1 MVHGSHGSVSP
12 RDDVERRSHLPL
24 LHVLVGLVVQHLVG
38 GVRAQAVGGGE
49 GPLLLPHGHGQVG
62 QADADV
68 FKGVEQEDAD
78 DDGEEAAERAD
89 HVVWAHVAPLLEE
102 DGGAREH
109 WRGEEHV
116 VDGSDQGG
124 VEDVQSFVQVVD
136 LCADAGHQPQD
147 QDPRQ
152 RVPRHVLPRD
162 RFLDGDAQTFD
173 ARHRQRADHRAD
185 GDVDQDVGLAVAGTH
200 HKDEDEGHDD
210 DNGGKQTKAWKRQVG
225 VSISWRWMTSAF
237 WSPPIGTWIH
247 QLLRHVFQAGDLLLL
262 RGVDHHGGGAQ
273 DTEQAAE
280 LPMQV

>member
-1 MVHGSHGSVSP
+1 MVHGHHGSVSP
-12 RDDVERRSHLPL
+12 GDDVERRRHLPL

-49 GPLLLPHGHGQVG
+49 GPLLLPHGHGQ
-62 QADADV
+62 ADAAV

-78 DDGEEAAERAD
+78 DDGGEAAERAD
-89 HVVWAHVAPLLEE
+89 DVVRAHVAPLLEE

-109 WRGEEHV
+109 RRGEEHV

-124 VEDVQSFVQVVD
+124 VEDVQRFVQVVD

-147 QDPRQ
+147 QDPQ
-152 RVPRHVLPRD
+152 QGVPRHVLPRD
-162 RFLDGDAQTFD
+162 RFLDGDAQAFD

-225 VSISWRWMTSAF
+225 GVSIS
-237 WSPPIGTWIH
+237 
-247 QLLRHVFQAGDLLLL
+247 
-262 RGVDHHGGGAQ
+262 
-273 DTEQAAE
+273 
-280 LPMQV
+280 